1 MTAVCTVAEMR
12 TAEGSALATGTTAT
26 ALMERAGAAIFGAIM
41 RNRPDLPGRRVLCLI
56 GPGSNGGDGLIV
68 ARRLAARG
76 CRVDLLCSRP
86 NPQAIRLA
94 GEIPGATYA
103 EDAARAGDLA
113 VGCDFILDGLLGIGS
128 APPLRGPVQKILAA
142 VAGSTAYRIAID
154 QPSGVCAQT
163 GESDPEAFTADLTIA
178 AGPCKLGVLQ
188 FPARPNAGRIVDTDI
203 GLGSVGEGMAL
214 TDADALALLPA
225 RPPDGHKGTF
235 GRVVAIS
242 GSRQYRGAAGLV
254 CAGAQRA
261 GAGYVE
267 LAAIEPVV
275 AATAARMAGPTY
287 TLLPGSD
294 GSISEQAVIEIGGL
308 LARAS
313 ALAVGPGLSLGS
325 GPRRFLTGLLG
336 NRVRRQP
343 LVLDADGLTLVAP
356 LTGAAPI
363 ASPDCPMVLTPHPG
377 EMARLLAIAVDRV
390 NADRLGSARTA
401 AARSGAVVVLKGAGT
416 IIARPDGHYCIIP
429 LICPALATAGSGD
442 VLTGIIAGLLAQGR
456 STWDAAR
463 LGSYLHARS
472 GQLALARIGPLGV
485 IAADLP
491 DLVPHAAASLRAGDG
506 ALGQL
511 EYCCAGP

>member
-12 TAEGSALATGTTAT
+12 AAEESALAAGTTA
-26 ALMERAGAAIFGAIM
+26 AMLMERAGAAIYGAIR

-56 GPGSNGGDGLIV
+56 GPGSNGSDGLIV
-68 ARRLAARG
+68 ARRLAAHG
-76 CRVDLLCSRP
+76 CRVDLLCSRS
-86 NPQAIRLA
+86 NRQAIRLA
-94 GEIPGATYA
+94 RNIPGVTYA
-103 EDAARAGDLA
+103 EDVALAGDLA
-113 VGCDFILDGLLGIGS
+113 AGCDLLLDGLLGTGS
-128 APPLRGPVQKILAA
+128 APPLRGPVRTILAA

-163 GESDPEAFTADLTIA
+163 GDRDPLAFSADLTIA

-203 GLGSVGEGMAL
+203 GLGSVGAGMAL

-235 GRVVAIS
+235 GRVLAIS
-242 GSRQYRGAAGLV
+242 GSQQYRGAAGLV
-254 CAGAQRA
+254 CAGAQRV

-287 TLLPGSD
+287 TVLPGSS
-294 GSISEQAVIEIGGL
+294 GGISEQATIEIGSL

-313 ALAVGPGLSLGS
+313 ALAVGPGLTLGS
-325 GPRRFLTGLLG
+325 GARRLVTGLLG

-356 LTGAAPI
+356 LADAAPI
-363 ASPDCPMVLTPHPG
+363 ASPECPMVLTPHPG

-416 IIARPDGHYCIIP
+416 IIARPDGRYCIIP

-442 VLTGIIAGLLAQGR
+442 VLTGIVAGLLAQGR

-463 LGSYLHARS
+463 LGAYLHARS
-472 GQLALARIGPLGV
+472 GQLAQTRIGPLGV

-491 DLVPHAAASLRAGDG
+491 DLIPHAAGSLRAGDG

-511 EYCCAGP
+511 EFGCADP